1 MPEVSRIS
9 TYIAD
14 DSVTVVTSHEVLH
27 RTCGCVLEFIA
38 TYEVVCEIVFY
49 GIRGGAVHNRHSAI
63 RMRDTIPVYFGSGHD
78 GELTARLTRAEK
90 MESPVESL

>member
-1 MPEVSRIS
+1 MPEVYQIS

-14 DSVTVVTSHEVLH
+14 DSVTIVTSHEVLH
-27 RTCGCVLEFIA
+27 RTCGCVLELIP
-38 TYEVVCEIVFY
+38 TYEVVCEVVFC
-49 GIRGGAVHNRHSAI
+49 GIGGGAVRNGHSAI